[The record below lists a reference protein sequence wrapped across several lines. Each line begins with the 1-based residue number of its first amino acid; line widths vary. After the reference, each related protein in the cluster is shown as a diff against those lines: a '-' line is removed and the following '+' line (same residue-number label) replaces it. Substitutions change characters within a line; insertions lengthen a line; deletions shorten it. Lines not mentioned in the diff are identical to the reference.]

1 MTDENDPRRSPL
13 DPSEGPQLAQADWDA
28 VGGSKVDE
36 DAAEV
41 EAEAVYENGDIRY
54 DALEQPDGDL
64 PGEDDDNPYM
74 ESDEAL
80 PDEDDN
86 VALRK
91 ITSDAAS
98 DDQ

>member
-1 MTDENDPRRSPL
+1 MSDENDPRRSPL
-13 DPSEGPQLAQADWDA
+13 DQQDGPKLAQTDWDA
-28 VGGSKVDE
+28 IGGDE
-36 DAAEV
+36 VEDDAAEV

-54 DALEQPDGDL
+54 DALEQPTGEL
-64 PGEDDDNPYM
+64 PEEDDDNPYM

-80 PDEDDN
+80 PDDDDD

-91 ITSDAAS
+91 ITSDAAA